1 MQTWLRNS
9 SFLKKEF
16 KLLQLL
22 STDEK
27 AFATA
32 RRLGIMSAQQQPQQA
47 QTAKSGASRTGPSP
61 RSSDAASDENAK
73 PNARKRRSAARSARR
88 HAQLQL
94 QVYRTALAVLFVCRL
109 RRMRRLRADL
119 ADLES
124 LESEAVND
132 DSGAAQVPAPSYTLA
147 SLKRADRPSSSASS
161 ASSSYASSSASAPV
175 AFYQGGCPLML
186 MQLAGQEQR
195 SGSRPR
201 LKRPAPPYAGRM

>member
-1 MQTWLRNS
+1 MAKR
-9 SFLKKEF
+9 KKAA
-16 KLLQLL
+16 
-22 STDEK
+22 DEPD
-27 AFATA
+27 AAELA
-32 RRLGIMSAQQQPQQA
+32 RRDNQRLARIAALAAQA
-47 QTAKSGASRTGPSP
+47 DGTAVKKGHV
-61 RSSDAASDENAK
+61 K
-73 PNARKRRSAARSARR
+73 PLNSQRRRANARKRRSAARSARH

-124 LESEAVND
+124 LEGEAVND
-132 DSGAAQVPAPSYTLA
+132 DSGAAQVPAPSYALA

-161 ASSSYASSSASAPV
+161 SSSSYASSSASAPV
-175 AFYQGGCPLML
+175 AFYQGGCPPML